1 MNKSRQQKSKNM
13 TDTDIEQFCQGVTNV
28 LTQIKHRADITDLKA
43 RSKKPKKKIA

>member
-1 MNKSRQQKSKNM
+1 MNKSKRLKSKNM

-43 RSKKPKKKIA
+43 RKKPKKKIA